1 MQHHLITQL
10 SGIIEDAV
18 RHNPMTWAGAPLPS
32 AAVADPLG
40 CLPAIAAATCHICA
54 ELNIDPPH
62 LKFRVD
68 EDASFGYA
76 LSGLELGEHGFGAFL
91 LTLRDTIL
99 NCDREMELLLPALG
113 SYLDRHPAELDATLA
128 LHEPR

>member
-1 MQHHLITQL
+1 
-10 SGIIEDAV
+10 
-18 RHNPMTWAGAPLPS
+18 MTWEGAPLP
-32 AAVADPLG
+32 ATAVADPLG
-40 CLPAIAAATCHICA
+40 CLPAIAAATCHICS

-62 LKFRVD
+62 LKFRID

-113 SYLDRHPAELDATLA
+113 TYLDRHPAELDPASA
-128 LHEPR
+128 EHGPR